1 MKLVIQ
7 GKNIEITNAIR
18 EYVNQKIEKATL
30 HFSPLLTEIDVDLSV
45 ERNPKVFPSKQ
56 TAEVTIYVNGSVV
69 RAQESN
75 ENLYASIDLVSDKIA
90 RQLKKYKERRRNS
103 HQEPVKEMLAMTE
116 QPIVNLDFKH
126 REPKLPTEVVRMKYF
141 SMPEMTIEDALGHLQ
156 LVDHGFYM
164 FRNVETGEINVIYER
179 NHSGYGVIQPRKNN
193 GHTRSYANLQT
204 SDEKQL
210 QTVGGGSYE
219 FDPSDEMAHAL
230 GAMEL

>member
-18 EYVNQKIEKATL
+18 EYVNQKIEKAAL
-30 HFSPLLTEIDVDLSV
+30 HFSPNLTKVDVDLSV

-75 ENLYASIDLVSDKIA
+75 ENLYMSIDLVVDKIA

-103 HQEPVKEMLAMTE
+103 HQEPIKEVLAMAET
-116 QPIVNLDFKH
+116 PIVTLDYKGK
-126 REPKLPTEVVRMKYF
+126 EPQLPPEVVRMKYF
-141 SMPEMTIEDALGHLQ
+141 SMPEMTIEDALSHLQ
-156 LVDHGFYM
+156 LVDHDFYM

-179 NHSGYGVIQPRKNN
+179 NHSGYGVIQPRNN
-193 GHTRSYANLQT
+193 VHTRSYANLQ
-204 SDEKQL
+204 SNEKQL
-210 QTVGGGSYE
+210 QTVGGGSHSD
-219 FDPSDEMAHAL
+219 FDPMDEMAHAL

>member
-30 HFSPLLTEIDVDLSV
+30 HFNPILTEIDVDLSV

-75 ENLYASIDLVSDKIA
+75 ENLYTSIDLVSDKIA

-103 HQEPVKEMLAMTE
+103 HQEPVKEILAMSD
-116 QPIVNLDFKH
+116 QPIVALDLKG
-126 REPKLPTEVVRMKYF
+126 REPQLPPEVVRMKYF
-141 SMPEMTIEDALGHLQ
+141 SMPEMTIEDALSHLQ

-179 NHSGYGVIQPRKNN
+179 NHGGYGVIQPRKNN
-193 GHTRSYANLQT
+193 GHARSYANLTQ
-204 SDEKQL
+204 SKPSL
-210 QTVGGGSYE
+210 QTVGGGSHGD
-219 FDPSDEMAHAL
+219 FDPMDEMAHAL